1 MAIVFDAAT
10 QGADD
15 TTPVAHTVTTSA
27 GNRILWAKICIRSD
41 AAQGRNIPNA
51 LTYGGQ
57 AMTLRKYLSLPSAG
71 NYHDLYT
78 YYLVNPPTGANNL
91 EVTWAASYAGLG
103 YCMACSSY
111 VNVDTASPFF
121 GEAVTATATAASITK
136 DIPSQE
142 GQLVIDAL
150 GLVSTGAGASG
161 AVTAGADQT
170 SRATNQTAVAGGT
183 VGGGL
188 SEEAGAATVTM
199 SWSWTNNQYA
209 GIIVCALSPY
219 IETPARLVAYIDD
232 LASDDR
238 RLLDANGNRLQPWE
252 IRADA
257 WVRYAGWAP
266 PTSVAYD
273 SLVDDPACGYIEE
286 VSWSSDS
293 DVATTTTSRMDLGEI
308 IIARASA
315 QSAG

>member
-1 MAIVFDAAT
+1 
-10 QGADD
+10 
-15 TTPVAHTVTTSA
+15 
-27 GNRILWAKICIRSD
+27 
-41 AAQGRNIPNA
+41 
-51 LTYGGQ
+51 
-57 AMTLRKYLSLPSAG
+57 
-71 NYHDLYT
+71 
-78 YYLVNPPTGANNL
+78 
-91 EVTWAASYAGLG
+91 
-103 YCMACSSY
+103 
-111 VNVDTASPFF
+111 
-121 GEAVTATATAASITK
+121 
-136 DIPSQE
+136 
-142 GQLVIDAL
+142 LVIDAL
-150 GLVSTGAGASG
+150 GLVSTGAGGSG
-161 AVTAGADQT
+161 AVTAGAGQT
-170 SRATNQTAVAGGT
+170 SRATNTTAIAGGT

-209 GIIVCALSPY
+209 GIIVCALVPY
-219 IETPARLVAYIDD
+219 VETPARLVAYIDD

-238 RLLDANGNRLQPWE
+238 RLMDANGNRLQPWE

-266 PTSVAYD
+266 VTSVVHD
-273 SLVDDPACGYIEE
+273 SLVDDPTCGYIEE